1 MVILLPSE
9 YSSDL
14 LFFSKEV
21 SLVISLMQVLIWIV
35 IAALIG
41 VWLLTKVVILT
52 GIGDLNVAGVPLLR
66 ALIGA
71 IILVAVWH
79 LLTYRAWHHH
89 RRNYYRRG

>member
-1 MVILLPSE
+1 M
-9 YSSDL
+9 
-14 LFFSKEV
+14 
-21 SLVISLMQVLIWIV
+21 ISLMQVLIWIV